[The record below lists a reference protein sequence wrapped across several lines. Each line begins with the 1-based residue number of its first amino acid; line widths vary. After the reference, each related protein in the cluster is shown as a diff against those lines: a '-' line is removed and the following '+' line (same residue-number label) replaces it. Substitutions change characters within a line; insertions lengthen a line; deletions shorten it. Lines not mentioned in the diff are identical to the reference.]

1 MGKWD
6 LISSASKS
14 VIQNAP
20 DLTTV
25 KGWCLGSYGYGWAAV
40 AKVDDVVRTKVIQSM
55 QDEEARSEIGRIATN
70 FAESAAVL
78 ACKEGLKTIPGQ
90 SLQLR
95 ILSHVVRTK
104 VIQSMQDEEARS
116 EIGRI
121 ATDFAKSAAV
131 LAREEGLKTIT
142 GLSLQLHT
150 LSHVVRM
157 KVIQSMQD
165 EEARS
170 EIGRIATNF
179 AKGTALLACEEG
191 LKTIPG
197 GMLLYKIVLQ
207 SLYNEK
213 KYGGNEVETKAL
225 QAKIS
230 KMEEEITECKKLIER
245 EKLHKPFADF
255 KLEKISSSF
264 ESNVDEKPEDVIG
277 DFMNF

>member
-25 KGWCLGSYGYGWAAV
+25 KGWCLSSYGYGWAAV

-70 FAESAAVL
+70 FA
-78 ACKEGLKTIPGQ
+78 
-90 SLQLR
+90 
-95 ILSHVVRTK
+95 
-104 VIQSMQDEEARS
+104 
-116 EIGRI
+116 
-121 ATDFAKSAAV
+121 
-131 LAREEGLKTIT
+131 
-142 GLSLQLHT
+142 
-150 LSHVVRM
+150 
-157 KVIQSMQD
+157 
-165 EEARS
+165 
-170 EIGRIATNF
+170 
-179 AKGTALLACEEG
+179 KGTAVLACEEG

>member
-1 MGKWD
+1 MR
-6 LISSASKS
+6 IFSNSSHAGSSTLAAPKDFDCYASPP
-14 VIQNAP
+14 AE
-20 DLTTV
+20 
-25 KGWCLGSYGYGWAAV
+25 
-40 AKVDDVVRTKVIQSM
+40 
-55 QDEEARSEIGRIATN
+55 DEEARSEIGRIATN
-70 FAESAAVL
+70 
-78 ACKEGLKTIPGQ
+78 
-90 SLQLR
+90 
-95 ILSHVVRTK
+95 
-104 VIQSMQDEEARS
+104 
-116 EIGRI
+116 
-121 ATDFAKSAAV
+121 FAKSAAV

-142 GLSLQLHT
+142 GLSIQLHT

-165 EEARS
+165 EETRS

-179 AKGTALLACEEG
+179 AKGTAVLACEEG

-230 KMEEEITECKKLIER
+230 KMEEEITECMKLIER